1 MELRGRTILIT
12 RAAAQSE
19 ELRAGLEAAGARV
32 VECPA
37 IEIVPVEDW
46 TEVDRAASRLQTYDW
61 VILTSANAVTHF
73 MERLRTLGLSC
84 SVPIAAIGSGTA
96 TRLAGWNLT
105 ASRIPMDFRAEGLLD
120 LFEQDLSGV
129 RILIPRAETAR
140 EILPDELRRRRA
152 AVDVITVYRT
162 VRPLTALAGV
172 RDTLAREKL
181 DAAVFTSPSAIRNIA
196 EVLGEDFVSS
206 LRSIPIAVIGPVAR
220 DAAERAGLQV
230 KILPRRATM
239 QDLIEAIRFYFNSR
253 TPYT

>member
-1 MELRGRTILIT
+1 
-12 RAAAQSE
+12 
-19 ELRAGLEAAGARV
+19 
-32 VECPA
+32 
-37 IEIVPVEDW
+37 
-46 TEVDRAASRLQTYDW
+46 
-61 VILTSANAVTHF
+61 
-73 MERLRTLGLSC
+73 
-84 SVPIAAIGSGTA
+84 
-96 TRLAGWNLT
+96 
-105 ASRIPMDFRAEGLLD
+105 MDFRAEGLLD